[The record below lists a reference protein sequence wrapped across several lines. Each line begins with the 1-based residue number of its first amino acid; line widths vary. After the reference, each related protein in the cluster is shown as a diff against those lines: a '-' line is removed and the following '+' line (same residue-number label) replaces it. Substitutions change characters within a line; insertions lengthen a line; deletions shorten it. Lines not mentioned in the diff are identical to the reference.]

1 MAVTKIWKVVKRLDC
16 VMDYAT
22 DEKKTRKIDFKVEKG
37 NYLVLADDLK
47 DVLDYAMNPDK
58 TEKQFYATGIN
69 CEVIS
74 AYEEMIDTKL
84 YFKNK
89 EGILGFHAYQSFK
102 ENISPEEAHQ
112 IGIQSAR
119 EMWGDRFQVVVTTHL
134 NTNHIHNH
142 FVINSVSFVDGL
154 KYYSNRYNTAKFR
167 HISDEICKEH
177 GLSVLEEKVCKKS
190 EINFGNYYKKSLY
203 NDNYSKIAKR
213 EIDLAIRQAYSYD
226 DFMYLMKKL
235 DYDVIVRAG
244 KLSIR
249 KKNYNRNIR
258 IERRFGEDYTIA
270 SIRRRIIEEQATR
283 VPFIENV
290 YSRKINYPFA
300 KRHKR
305 AKAKGFIALYYHYCY
320 LLKVFPNNVPQQRL
334 PTSIRADVS
343 RMEELSNQAK
353 MLATNNIKTLD
364 DLLNYKDDI
373 TYKIN
378 ELSDQRERLWAIRKL
393 AKDEK
398 EMKKYAEKISILTTN
413 IDKLRKEVE
422 QCEDIKKRIRVID
435 ENLEELD
442 KQEELEKETKDKK
455 NKEKSKKGKE

>member
-258 IERRFGEDYTIA
+258 IERRFGENYTIE
-270 SIRRRIIEEQATR
+270 SIKRRIIEEQATR

-334 PTSIRADVS
+334 PISIRADVS

-373 TYKIN
+373 TYKMN

-393 AKDEK
+393 AKDEE